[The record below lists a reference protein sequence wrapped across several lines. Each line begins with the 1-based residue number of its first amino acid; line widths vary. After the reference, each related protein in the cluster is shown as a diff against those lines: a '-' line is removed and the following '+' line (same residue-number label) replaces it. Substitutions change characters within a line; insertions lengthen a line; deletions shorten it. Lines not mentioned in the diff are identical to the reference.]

1 MEEEQSLERDFL
13 HRKVPTSLDRPRSRA
28 QYPSEHHADTLG
40 SQSLLLKH
48 LGVGA
53 WGCQKKEGKKH
64 YHEEKREHFP
74 SQMSWLGLLSF
85 AVE

>member
-1 MEEEQSLERDFL
+1 MEKEQSLEKDFL
-13 HRKVPTSLDRPRSRA
+13 HHKVPTSLDRPKSRA

-40 SQSLLLKH
+40 SQSLLLKC

-64 YHEEKREHFP
+64 YHEEKGEH
-74 SQMSWLGLLSF
+74 SQSQKSWLGLLSF